1 VADAEGK
8 RDEGSSGP
16 GHQAAPDQPVS
27 LHAGDCGTADAAAI
41 WLCRREW
48 PAETLGY
55 ARMTVT
61 VEVRGLE
68 QLKQDLARLAA
79 GVQGRLA
86 SNAAMAGARIA
97 ARHAQGG
104 SRRG

>member
-1 VADAEGK
+1 
-8 RDEGSSGP
+8 
-16 GHQAAPDQPVS
+16 
-27 LHAGDCGTADAAAI
+27 
-41 WLCRREW
+41 
-48 PAETLGY
+48 
-55 ARMTVT
+55 MTVT

-68 QLKQDLARLAA
+68 QLKRDLARLAA

-104 SRRG
+104 PRRG